1 MDFYLSTVYI
11 FDGENC
17 KYTLILQI
25 EECEREVVIMNKI
38 DNVKT
43 GVFTYKNKEY
53 FFNYFTDID
62 ISKKISFVN
71 GVVDTIVTEKHYHPL
86 SRGIVFGFQ
95 LINVFSD
102 ALSNFKDENGE
113 DKEFS
118 LVEAEDIIMNT
129 KIVDIIMGNIKVGL
143 IDELQDSIDK
153 DIEYKTGIHR
163 NPLGEAVASLLG
175 TLEGRVKDINLSE
188 LMGFAKVFK
197 DIPIEDMTPEKLWD
211 AYAKSD
217 AFKKVRAE
225 INEKSQKENNNVIK
239 ITEAIEDVQKPKK
252 RGRKPKAKKETVE
265 QNDTK

>member
-1 MDFYLSTVYI
+1 MDFKSAKYMTGLKSTS
-11 FDGENC
+11 
-17 KYTLILQI
+17 T
-25 EECEREVVIMNKI
+25 
-38 DNVKT
+38 T
-43 GVFTYKNKEY
+43 FTY
-53 FFNYFTDID
+53 T
-62 ISKKISFVN
+62 
-71 GVVDTIVTEKHYHPL
+71 T
-86 SRGIVFGFQ
+86 
-95 LINVFSD
+95 
-102 ALSNFKDENGE
+102 A
-113 DKEFS
+113 
-118 LVEAEDIIMNT
+118 
-129 KIVDIIMGNIKVGL
+129 
-143 IDELQDSIDK
+143 DSGK
-153 DIEYKTGIHR
+153 TYIEYKTGIHR

-175 TLEGRVKDINLSE
+175 TLEERVKDINLSE